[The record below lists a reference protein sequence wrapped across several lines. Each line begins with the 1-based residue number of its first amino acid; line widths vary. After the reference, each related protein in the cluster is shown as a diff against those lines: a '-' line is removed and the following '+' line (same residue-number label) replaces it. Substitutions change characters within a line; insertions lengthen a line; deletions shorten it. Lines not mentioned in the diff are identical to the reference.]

1 MDSYME
7 KRPKVSVVTPTYNRA
22 DFIREA
28 VDSVLSQSFRD
39 LEMIVVDDGSRDN
52 TRDVLA
58 SCLDDGRLHYVF
70 QENQGQSV
78 ARNKGIRAARGE
90 YICFLDSDNY
100 WLPGKLEASVRFMDA
115 HPDVDI
121 LYGDNISIDEEGRI
135 ISKDNMKRHSGRI
148 TGLLLHDNFISNNT
162 VMVRRECFEQLG
174 GFNEK
179 DRLAEDYELWLRM
192 STRYTFHYLP
202 EYMAA
207 YRVMDDQISSDKDK
221 RFWANE
227 RILLKFLET
236 YPDAVTPGERRR
248 GLSKFYTRKGRYE
261 LSVKRRRDALKDGG
275 RALASDPFWQGPWR
289 LLAKIL
295 LAR

>member
-1 MDSYME
+1 
-7 KRPKVSVVTPTYNRA
+7 
-22 DFIREA
+22 
-28 VDSVLSQSFRD
+28 
-39 LEMIVVDDGSRDN
+39 
-52 TRDVLA
+52 
-58 SCLDDGRLHYVF
+58 
-70 QENQGQSV
+70 
-78 ARNKGIRAARGE
+78 
-90 YICFLDSDNY
+90 
-100 WLPGKLEASVRFMDA
+100 GKLEASVRFMDA

-121 LYGDNISIDEEGRI
+121 LYGDIVLIDENGDE
-135 ISKDNMKRHSGRI
+135 ISRENMRRHSGRI
-148 TGLLLHDNFISNNT
+148 SGLLLHDNFISNNT

-261 LSVKRRRDALKDGG
+261 LSVKRRRDALKDGW